1 MARLPSASDVPTV
14 TPRSDPGASVPSISV
29 PNVRVPQ
36 KTAPS
41 IRVPEGAFDSTLG
54 VAAEELAPGVAALG
68 NAFKQQ
74 AKRRAGVD
82 RMKKEKTYGEKLA
95 EELKR
100 INVGADLADDKVLA
114 DYGKFTSS
122 LQQELLQEHSKQY
135 GDDESYDIL
144 SENLLNVEAE
154 AIGKASAT
162 STKLQYEEAD
172 ALYNGRLDP
181 LLRSVAQDPTPKNVD
196 RNLLQVGEQIADLK
210 DIFFDPT
217 QERKLIKTARENISL
232 NALKTLILGG
242 RPEEAEFLLDHVRS
256 NLSPVNQRRTSTSIQ
271 GIYTSRE
278 TSRREALQ
286 NTVRTLSTT
295 ELARRYPTMPEGS
308 IVEETVDLINGVSKG
323 IDIKYKPN
331 ENETEKTLRVASMAG
346 AFQKY
351 YNLEPDRAFELA
363 RGWVYGEV
371 KINFNENTG
380 EAVAID
386 GVKFQAG
393 DPTAIT
399 QLNIVR
405 PELPPLKTKP
415 RGTTG
420 APQPG
425 AATQT
430 TTQPAAETQPTDVV
444 SETTDDQQS
453 SVALENLIQGGGIDA
468 SQAAGVMG
476 LLRNITNKVVD
487 AFGGGLP
494 VGRANLATNELIA
507 LQLATFGALREEIPG
522 RENVMIDKLLEKATV
537 SPNSPFTGKA
547 GMLNKLKTL
556 KSMVDQELQR
566 IETDVLP
573 LTLTQDMKQKVSINR
588 TILNQQSINLG
599 QVIDAFGKGD
609 AELAKP
615 INQMTL
621 EELNSLDTDRLSDQ
635 QVQESET
642 RARALSGVFE
652 EGDTAV
658 DPNTNERIIFKNGKW
673 GTLNQ

>member
-95 EELKR
+95 EELAR
-100 INVGADLADDKVLA
+100 LNVEKNLADDKVLA

-162 STKLQYEEAD
+162 STKLKYEEAD

-196 RNLLQVGEQIADLK
+196 RNLLQVDERIADLK
-210 DIFFDPT
+210 DIFFDPS
-217 QERKLIKTARENISL
+217 QERTLAKTARQNISL
-232 NALKTLILGG
+232 NALNTLILGG
-242 RPEEAEFLLDHVRS
+242 RPEEAEFLLDNHVQG
-256 NLSPVNQRRTSTSIQ
+256 NLSPINQRRTRTRIQ
-271 GIYTSRE
+271 GIYESRE
-278 TSRREALQ
+278 TSRRESLQ
-286 NTVRTLSTT
+286 NTVRTLSPT
-295 ELARRYPTMPEGS
+295 ELAKRYPTMPEGS

-399 QLNIVR
+399 QLNIMR
-405 PELPPLKTKP
+405 PQLP
-415 RGTTG
+415 
-420 APQPG
+420 
-425 AATQT
+425 
-430 TTQPAAETQPTDVV
+430 
-444 SETTDDQQS
+444 
-453 SVALENLIQGGGIDA
+453 
-468 SQAAGVMG
+468 
-476 LLRNITNKVVD
+476 
-487 AFGGGLP
+487 
-494 VGRANLATNELIA
+494 
-507 LQLATFGALREEIPG
+507 
-522 RENVMIDKLLEKATV
+522 
-537 SPNSPFTGKA
+537 
-547 GMLNKLKTL
+547 
-556 KSMVDQELQR
+556 
-566 IETDVLP
+566 
-573 LTLTQDMKQKVSINR
+573 
-588 TILNQQSINLG
+588 
-599 QVIDAFGKGD
+599 
-609 AELAKP
+609 
-615 INQMTL
+615 
-621 EELNSLDTDRLSDQ
+621 
-635 QVQESET
+635 
-642 RARALSGVFE
+642 
-652 EGDTAV
+652 
-658 DPNTNERIIFKNGKW
+658 
-673 GTLNQ
+673 